1 MITRNQAWDLL
12 TSKMQN
18 QNLRRHCLSVEA
30 VMRALGQHFEASAEK
45 WGIVGLLHDG
55 DYEFT
60 KDDPGNHAKLMA
72 NWIRELGETDP
83 ELLEGIESHGWF
95 HQGKLPQTQ
104 MQWALFC
111 SDELTGLITAVTLV
125 RPEKKISL
133 VTVDN
138 VLSKW
143 NQKAFAAGVKR
154 EDIDELKEEILS
166 KADDHR
172 KFRIIGVTKALCGCR
187 GKKEAEIEFSEEVE
201 L

>member
-1 MITRNQAWDLL
+1 MITKDKAIELL
-12 TSKMQN
+12 HSKMESV
-18 QNLRRHCLSVEA
+18 NLRKHCYAVAA
-30 VMRALGQHFEASAEK
+30 VMMSLANHFGENEEK
-45 WGIVGLLHDG
+45 WGVVGLLHDG

-60 KDDPGNHAKLMA
+60 KEDPANHAKLMA
-72 NWIRELGETDP
+72 NWVRETGETDV

-95 HQGKLPQTQ
+95 HQGLPAGRQGKLPKTK

-143 NQKAFAAGVKR
+143 NQKSFASGVKR
-154 EDIDELKEEILS
+154 EDIEHCEKELGIPLKDFIKIALTSMQGINKEL
-166 KADDHR
+166 
-172 KFRIIGVTKALCGCR
+172 GL
-187 GKKEAEIEFSEEVE
+187 
-201 L
+201 